1 MAFGISGPRATRY
14 AQIGEVLTR
23 HGLGHLLHATGLG
36 RWSPTNLL
44 GDAIDATAG
53 GPEHLRLALE
63 ELGPTFMKLGQIL
76 STRPDLLPEP
86 YQLELAK
93 LQDAVPPVTA
103 GEIRAVVRE
112 ELGVDAEEA
121 FATFDDEPIASASI
135 GQVHGARLSDGTRV
149 VVKVRKPGAVDRI
162 REDLEILRNLAASAS
177 RQWAAAAD
185 YNVVGLVEQFG
196 RTILAELDYL
206 QEARN
211 AERFAANFAENPSIR
226 VPRVYWETTTSRM
239 LTLERVEG
247 LKINDIEA
255 LDAAGFDRSALA
267 LNAAS
272 ALAQMVFQDAFFHAD
287 PHPGNMF
294 VQSDGAIALIDFG
307 MVGEIND
314 QLHDQLSRLL
324 IALARKDA
332 RRLART
338 LLDMSFGSHE
348 ADLPDLADDVADFIA
363 LYDRVD
369 LQDVDTGRL
378 VQRLLTVVRT
388 HRLQLPEEIAVI
400 SKMVVMAEGLGRV
413 LDPGFRL
420 SQALQP
426 YVVQLFLERHSPQAI
441 LNGLKDAGLG
451 AMDLV
456 EDLPHLVDGLVRIVD
471 SGGFEVRLRAAE
483 LEPLLIRAE
492 KIGDRV
498 VAGVIAAAFIRGVG
512 ELVSLDRERWTG
524 WRAPFM
530 RTGLT
535 ALGGLGGYLAWSAAA
550 RRRRRGHNLPH
561 R

>member
-1 MAFGISGPRATRY
+1 MALGIPGSRAARY

-44 GDAIDATAG
+44 GNTIDATAG

-76 STRPDLLPEP
+76 STRPDLLPES
-86 YQLELAK
+86 YQAELAK
-93 LQDAVPPVTA
+93 LQDAVPPVP
-103 GEIRAVVRE
+103 GEEIRAVVRE
-112 ELGVDAEEA
+112 ELGVDADEA

-135 GQVHGARLSDGTRV
+135 GQVHGARLADGTRV

-162 REDLEILRNLAASAS
+162 REDLEILRNLASSAS
-177 RQWAAAAD
+177 RQWSAAAD
-185 YNVVGLVEQFG
+185 YNLVGLVEQFG
-196 RTILAELDYL
+196 RTIMAELDYL

-211 AERFAANFAENPSIR
+211 AERFAANFADNASIR

-247 LKINDIEA
+247 LKINDVEA

-307 MVGEIND
+307 MVGEIDD

-324 IALARKDA
+324 LALARKDA

-338 LLDMSFGSHE
+338 LLDMSYGSHE
-348 ADLPDLADDVADFIA
+348 VDLPDLADDVADFIA

-369 LQDVDTGRL
+369 LQDVDTARL
-378 VQRLLTVVRT
+378 VQQLLTVVRT
-388 HRLQLPEEIAVI
+388 HRLQLPEEIAVV
-400 SKMVVMAEGLGRV
+400 SKMIVMAEGLGRV
-413 LDPGFRL
+413 LDPRFRL

-426 YVVQLFLERHSPQAI
+426 YVVELFIERHSPQAI

-483 LEPLLIRAE
+483 LEPLLLRAE

-550 RRRRRGHNLPH
+550 RRRRGGHNPP
-561 R
+561 RG

>member
-1 MAFGISGPRATRY
+1 MAFGISGARAARY

-23 HGLGHLLHATGLG
+23 HGLGHLLHAAGLG
-36 RWSPTNLL
+36 RWSPANLL
-44 GDAIDATAG
+44 GETIDATAG

-93 LQDAVPPVTA
+93 LQDAVPPVPPE
-103 GEIRAVVRE
+103 EIRAVVRE
-112 ELGVDAEEA
+112 ELGIDSEEA

-135 GQVHGARLSDGTRV
+135 GQVHGARLADGTRV

-177 RQWAAAAD
+177 RQWSAAAD

-206 QEARN
+206 QEGRN
-211 AERFAANFAENPSIR
+211 AERFAENFADNASIR
-226 VPRVYWETTTSRM
+226 IPRVYWETTTSRM
-239 LTLERVEG
+239 LTIERVEG

-255 LDAAGFDRSALA
+255 LDAAGFDRSELA
-267 LNAAS
+267 LNAAG
-272 ALAQMVFQDAFFHAD
+272 ALAQMVFKDAFFHAD

-307 MVGEIND
+307 MVGEID
-314 QLHDQLSRLL
+314 ERLHDQLSRLL
-324 IALARKDA
+324 LALARKDA

-338 LLDMSFGSHE
+338 LLDMSSGRHE
-348 ADLPDLADDVADFIA
+348 SDLPELADDVAEFIG

-369 LQDVDTGRL
+369 LQDVDTARL
-378 VQRLLTVVRT
+378 VQQLLAVVRK

-400 SKMVVMAEGLGRV
+400 AKMVVMAEGLGRV

-420 SQALQP
+420 SHALQP
-426 YVVQLFLERHSPQAI
+426 YVVELFVARHSPQAI
-441 LNGLKDAGLG
+441 LDGLKEAGLG

-512 ELVSLDRERWTG
+512 DLVSLDRERWTG

-550 RRRRRGHNLPH
+550 RRRRGGPNQPRG
-561 R
+561 

>member
-1 MAFGISGPRATRY
+1 MAFGISGSRAARY

-44 GDAIDATAG
+44 GDAVDATAG

-76 STRPDLLPEP
+76 STRPDLVPEA
-86 YQLELAK
+86 YQAELAK
-93 LQDAVPPVTA
+93 LQDAVPPVPA
-103 GEIRAVVRE
+103 EDIRAVVRE
-112 ELGVDAEEA
+112 ELGVDVEEA
-121 FATFDDEPIASASI
+121 FATFDDEAIASASI
-135 GQVHGARLSDGTRV
+135 GQVHGARLADGTRV

-162 REDLEILRNLAASAS
+162 REDLEILRNLASSAS
-177 RQWAAAAD
+177 RQWSAAAD
-185 YNVVGLVEQFG
+185 YNLVGLVEQFG

-211 AERFAANFAENPSIR
+211 AERFAANFAEDPHIR
-226 VPRVYWETTTSRM
+226 IPRVFWETTTSRM

-247 LKINDIEA
+247 LKINDVEG
-255 LDAAGFDRSALA
+255 LDAAGFDRSSLA

-294 VQSDGAIALIDFG
+294 VQTDGAIALIDFG
-307 MVGEIND
+307 MIGEID
-314 QLHDQLSRLL
+314 ARLHDQLSRLL
-324 IALARKDA
+324 LAVARKDA

-338 LLDMSFGSHE
+338 LLDMSAGSHE
-348 ADLPDLADDVADFIA
+348 ADLPDLADDVADFIS

-369 LQDVDTGRL
+369 LQDVDTARL

-400 SKMVVMAEGLGRV
+400 SKMLVMAEGLGRV
-413 LDPGFRL
+413 LDPSFRL

-426 YVVQLFLERHSPQAI
+426 YVVDLFIERHSPQAI
-441 LNGLKDAGLG
+441 LEGLKDAGLG

-498 VAGVIAAAFIRGVG
+498 VAGVITAAFIRGVG
-512 ELVSLDRERWTG
+512 ELVSIDRERWTG

-535 ALGGLGGYLAWSAAA
+535 ALGGLGGYLAWSAAK
-550 RRRRRGHNLPH
+550 RRRRSHNLP
-561 R
+561 RR

>member
-93 LQDAVPPVTA
+93 LQDAVPPVAA

>member
-1 MAFGISGPRATRY
+1 MALGIPGSRAARY

-44 GDAIDATAG
+44 GNTIDATAG

-76 STRPDLLPEP
+76 STRPDLLPES
-86 YQLELAK
+86 YQAELAK
-93 LQDAVPPVTA
+93 LQDAVPPVP
-103 GEIRAVVRE
+103 GEEIRAVVRE
-112 ELGVDAEEA
+112 ELGVDADEA

-135 GQVHGARLSDGTRV
+135 GQVHGARLADGTRV

-162 REDLEILRNLAASAS
+162 REDLEILRNLASSAS
-177 RQWAAAAD
+177 RQWSAAAD
-185 YNVVGLVEQFG
+185 YNLVGLVEQFG
-196 RTILAELDYL
+196 RTIMAELDYL

-211 AERFAANFAENPSIR
+211 AERFAANFAVNASIR

-247 LKINDIEA
+247 LKINDVEA

-307 MVGEIND
+307 MVGEIDD

-324 IALARKDA
+324 LALARKDA

-338 LLDMSFGSHE
+338 LLDMSYGSHE
-348 ADLPDLADDVADFIA
+348 VDLPDLADDVADFIA

-369 LQDVDTGRL
+369 LQDVDTARL
-378 VQRLLTVVRT
+378 VQQLLTVVRT
-388 HRLQLPEEIAVI
+388 HRLQLPEEIAVV
-400 SKMVVMAEGLGRV
+400 SKMIVMAEGLGRV
-413 LDPGFRL
+413 LDPRFRL

-426 YVVQLFLERHSPQAI
+426 YVVELFIERHSPQAI

-483 LEPLLIRAE
+483 LEPLLLRAE

-550 RRRRRGHNLPH
+550 RRRRGGHNPP
-561 R
+561 RG